1 MKCLTYGVRPL
12 STVVMHHQQRVAAAA
27 TCELLVS
34 LMGFSPETT
43 VLATVFVRTSA
54 AGHRRQPKC

>member
-1 MKCLTYGVRPL
+1 
-12 STVVMHHQQRVAAAA
+12 MHHQQRVAAAA